1 MVTGWLEFRPPS
13 GLGTIPHRGLVPW
26 LSAGMVLSNGMK
38 LALDWPGLA
47 LDLLG
52 LALIDHFLEIGELIL
67 DRKVDLG
74 LASDWHRIGSGLA
87 KKWISL
93 ALDWRPICI
102 EW

>member
-13 GLGTIPHRGLVPW
+13 GLGTIPYREIVPR

-52 LALIDHFLEIGELIL
+52 LARL
-67 DRKVDLG
+67 DN
-74 LASDWHRIGSGLA
+74 
-87 KKWISL
+87 
-93 ALDWRPICI
+93 
-102 EW
+102 